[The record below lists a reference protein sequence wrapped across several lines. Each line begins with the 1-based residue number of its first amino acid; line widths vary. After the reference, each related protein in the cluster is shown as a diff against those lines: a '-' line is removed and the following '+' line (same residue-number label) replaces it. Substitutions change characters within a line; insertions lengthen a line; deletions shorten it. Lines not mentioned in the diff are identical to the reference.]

1 MRLLSVGLV
10 CLLMA
15 GCASSAIPVDEASNA
30 PASDVFSFQSKG
42 DSASAKITALRDKG
56 VVGSACDIVVYIDGK
71 KAANL
76 GTGEKA
82 SFWVQPGVR
91 NVSIG
96 SSNNG
101 LCGGNALR
109 TLSADLKSGEERIFR
124 ISIDV
129 QGIYLNPYVE
139 Y

>member
-30 PASDVFSFQSKG
+30 PASDVFAFQSKG

-82 SFWVQPGVR
+82 SF
-91 NVSIG
+91 
-96 SSNNG
+96 
-101 LCGGNALR
+101 
-109 TLSADLKSGEERIFR
+109 
-124 ISIDV
+124 
-129 QGIYLNPYVE
+129 
-139 Y
+139 